1 MIISQRIVPKNE
13 CFSSKIIAVTTSWPI
28 TGKKTITR
36 NNIEFIKQPLL
47 PDMVDSSPLSCIVI
61 SKSLSD
67 SHHDRLLAPAALA
80 RFSRCCR
87 KCAKRIFHNTYF
99 TFARR
104 SRASTQRG
112 KAKTLRI
119 RYVLKR
125 V

>member
-1 MIISQRIVPKNE
+1 MTRPRRSGRWPKSRYKKGPKNGIAQVIKSQKMVPKNE

-67 SHHDRLLAPAALA
+67 SHHERSLVLVGVVENARSAFSTTPTTRL
-80 RFSRCCR
+80 
-87 KCAKRIFHNTYF
+87 
-99 TFARR
+99 
-104 SRASTQRG
+104 RG
-112 KAKTLRI
+112 E
-119 RYVLKR
+119 
-125 V
+125 